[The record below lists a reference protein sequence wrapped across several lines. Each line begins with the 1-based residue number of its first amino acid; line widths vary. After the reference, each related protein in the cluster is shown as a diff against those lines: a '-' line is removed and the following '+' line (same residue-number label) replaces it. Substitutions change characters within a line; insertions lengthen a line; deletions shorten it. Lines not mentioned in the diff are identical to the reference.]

1 VELPGLNRTM
11 SLGGL
16 AAAHDRADARDQF
29 VSRGFQ
35 RRGDLRGEALAFEAF
50 EEGLGWSPR
59 PRPPGSGVSRCDG
72 IPGLITDSGCS
83 VCPFIVAGPDLSFLT
98 AVGTLGKTPANTG
111 RGFPV
116 SVAATRASVAR
127 RLPRRSRTP
136 TQEPLALRILEW
148 SVVVPVVIFLLA
160 EFVASFPETRPQL
173 PTLAVWLGVIAVTDL
188 LPVPLWGHLTLAL
201 SLPMLLAA
209 GMVYPP
215 YIVGLLTFLGSSDP
229 RELRREVSLAHGL
242 HNRSQ
247 VALSV
252 MAASWVFHALG
263 GDARDWPLVLA
274 TGLLALTADLA
285 VNLSMVAIATR
296 FAHRHSVVEVLE
308 NVSGGDPLAF
318 FSSYVCFGLVAVL
331 LALVFQTAGAW
342 GLLAFI
348 IPASLA
354 RQVFVQSR
362 RLRDMAETVIEK
374 SRMLLAVSERIADE
388 RREER
393 LAVAAGLHDELLP
406 PLYKVHLMGQ
416 VIRQDLASGQ
426 LLALEDDIPDLLRAT
441 EYANDAMR
449 ILIRDLRHSPL
460 GPGGLADTLR
470 LLVRHLE
477 QESTAR
483 IHLEVESV
491 GGAPVVQLLAYQVA
505 REAIKNAI
513 RHACARNIWVRLTRD
528 GADMRLIVEDDGCGF
543 SPESV
548 DSDSH
553 FGLQLM
559 RERVELAGGVFQVVA
574 EDRQG
579 TQLIARLPAETASS

>member
-1 VELPGLNRTM
+1 
-11 SLGGL
+11 
-16 AAAHDRADARDQF
+16 
-29 VSRGFQ
+29 
-35 RRGDLRGEALAFEAF
+35 
-50 EEGLGWSPR
+50 
-59 PRPPGSGVSRCDG
+59 
-72 IPGLITDSGCS
+72 
-83 VCPFIVAGPDLSFLT
+83 
-98 AVGTLGKTPANTG
+98 
-111 RGFPV
+111 V
-116 SVAATRASVAR
+116 SVAATRASVSR
-127 RLPRRSRTP
+127 RLPHRSSTP
-136 TQEPLALRILEW
+136 AQEPLALRVLEW
-148 SVVVPVVIFLLA
+148 SVVVPVASFLLV
-160 EFVASFPETRPQL
+160 ELVASFSETRPRF
-173 PTLAVWLGVIAVTDL
+173 PTLVVWLGVVAVTDL
-188 LPVPLWGHLTLAL
+188 LPVPLWGQLTLAL

-215 YIVGLLTFLGSSDP
+215 YIVGLLAFLGSADP
-229 RELRREVSLAHGL
+229 RELQRQVTLAHGL

-247 VALSV
+247 VALSA

-263 GDARDWPLVLA
+263 GNVRDWPVVLA
-274 TGLLALTADLA
+274 VGLLALAADLL

-296 FAHRHSVVEVLE
+296 LAHRHSVAEVLG
-308 NVSGGDPLAF
+308 NVTGGDSLAF
-318 FSSYVCFGLVAVL
+318 FSSYVCFGLVAIL

-348 IPASLA
+348 IPVSLA

-362 RLRDMAETVIEK
+362 RLRDMAETVMEK

-393 LAVAAGLHDELLP
+393 LTIAAGLHDELLP

-416 VIRQDLASGQ
+416 VVRQDLANGQ
-426 LLALEDDIPDLLRAT
+426 LLALDNDIPDLLRAT
-441 EYANDAMR
+441 ECANDAMR
-449 ILIRDLRHSPL
+449 ILIRDLRHSAL

-477 QESTAR
+477 QDSTAR

-513 RHACARNIWVRLTRD
+513 RHACARNIWVRLARD
-528 GADMRLIVEDDGCGF
+528 GADMRLVVEDDGCGF

-548 DSDSH
+548 DRDRH

-574 EDRQG
+574 SDRQG
-579 TQLIARLPAETASS
+579 TQLIARLPAETASQ

>member
-1 VELPGLNRTM
+1 
-11 SLGGL
+11 
-16 AAAHDRADARDQF
+16 
-29 VSRGFQ
+29 
-35 RRGDLRGEALAFEAF
+35 
-50 EEGLGWSPR
+50 
-59 PRPPGSGVSRCDG
+59 
-72 IPGLITDSGCS
+72 
-83 VCPFIVAGPDLSFLT
+83 
-98 AVGTLGKTPANTG
+98 
-111 RGFPV
+111 
-116 SVAATRASVAR
+116 
-127 RLPRRSRTP
+127 
-136 TQEPLALRILEW
+136 
-148 SVVVPVVIFLLA
+148 
-160 EFVASFPETRPQL
+160 
-173 PTLAVWLGVIAVTDL
+173 
-188 LPVPLWGHLTLAL
+188 
-201 SLPMLLAA
+201 
-209 GMVYPP
+209 
-215 YIVGLLTFLGSSDP
+215 
-229 RELRREVSLAHGL
+229 
-242 HNRSQ
+242 
-247 VALSV
+247 

-296 FAHRHSVVEVLE
+296 LAHRHSVVKVLE
-308 NVSGGDPLAF
+308 DVTGGDPVAF
-318 FSSYVCFGLVAVL
+318 FSSYVCFGLVAIL

-348 IPASLA
+348 IPVSLA

-362 RLRDMAETVIEK
+362 RLRDMAEAVIEK
-374 SRMLLAVSERIADE
+374 SRLLLAVSERIADE

-441 EYANDAMR
+441 EHANDAMR

-483 IHLEVESV
+483 IHLEAESV

-513 RHACARNIWVRLTRD
+513 RHACARNIWVRLNRD
-528 GADMRLIVEDDGCGF
+528 GPDMRLIVEDDGCGF
-543 SPESV
+543 SPQSV

-574 EDRQG
+574 EGRQG
-579 TQLIARLPAETASS
+579 TQLIARLPAEIASS